1 MYQWYNLY
9 FDLFF
14 DAFWSNHPLGGVVF
28 ALFIKVNAHNSPR
41 DIFTFES
48 SFDQMWDLGFDEH
61 LFDAF
66 LGCWVFAFQKFT
78 PWSKITEWKNSTTS
92 EKTESMCLN
101 ISVLITKFR
110 LIEFWIYKD
119 WSWSS
124 ECRWKCFSVW
134 WIWPGI
140 RGLEPIGLEPTAD
153 SKAWS
158 EVQSLN

>member
-66 LGCWVFAFQKFT
+66 LGCWIFTFQKFT
-78 PWSKITEWKNSTTS
+78 P
-92 EKTESMCLN
+92 
-101 ISVLITKFR
+101 
-110 LIEFWIYKD
+110 
-119 WSWSS
+119 
-124 ECRWKCFSVW
+124 
-134 WIWPGI
+134 
-140 RGLEPIGLEPTAD
+140 
-153 SKAWS
+153 
-158 EVQSLN
+158 

>member
-66 LGCWVFAFQKFT
+66 LGCRVFAFQKFT

-110 LIEFWIYKD
+110 LIEFYFHPSARLLF
-119 WSWSS
+119 SWHGIFKFWVLKSNIQ
-124 ECRWKCFSVW
+124 KKTFSY
-134 WIWPGI
+134 
-140 RGLEPIGLEPTAD
+140 RQA
-153 SKAWS
+153 
-158 EVQSLN
+158 